1 MSAKFERV
9 RTDCAGQSHV
19 YEAPRPWASCHT
31 YTMLHRTFECL
42 ICRRLQVIVEVG
54 PHEVIGKDL
63 FDWLL
68 GGYRTAR
75 RPH

>member
-1 MSAKFERV
+1 
-9 RTDCAGQSHV
+9 
-19 YEAPRPWASCHT
+19 
-31 YTMLHRTFECL
+31 MLHRTFECL

-68 GGYRTAR
+68 DGYRTAR
-75 RPH
+75 RSD